1 MNPTA
6 FEVDGR
12 IIEALQQ
19 CTAVGRD
26 HHCGAQFVELFEQAH
41 ELDADPVVDIAGRL
55 IGEQQMG
62 AIDHRAGDGDPLLLT
77 AAELLGSDIGVLTQ
91 ADPVQQFMD
100 VVPVTLPRLA

>member
-1 MNPTA
+1 
-6 FEVDGR
+6 
-12 IIEALQQ
+12 
-19 CTAVGRD
+19 
-26 HHCGAQFVELFEQAH
+26 
-41 ELDADPVVDIAGRL
+41 
-55 IGEQQMG
+55 MG